1 MGHDKKKRSHEQFA
15 QDANFD
21 TERTENI
28 GIASTLAHIRNPEPY
43 LGDGNIEELTS
54 GEWTTVDRRSKKS
67 KKTNGDHGIDSQ
79 IKTQKNLKKKDNRP
93 TLTFAEFH
101 KIQSSLRINDL
112 QGLVLYCLADG
123 TSPQWI
129 SVRHHAQVKRAV
141 ILFMPGLEKDMFNGR
156 IKLGEPPSTGYV
168 DRNSAVSSRPI
179 EEAGAFRKETKQDAE
194 AYRGDTRSPDEYLPV
209 KLSAENLPVPLK
221 PLADVFE
228 HVWPVKAPGDD
239 KYCKVHSPLH
249 AMLNAPVP
257 KSQEEKKAEKQI
269 KGAKPV
275 GEGKFW
281 ENKRTPITTFMASNE
296 DLQENEFT
304 LHLAYFA
311 TQAEKDRE
319 LVRRE
324 EAKETEDDGWIQTR
338 VHNLED
344 GGVPDTDIEKG
355 SLTAG
360 RTVLAMDCEMCKV
373 EGGDMALTRISIVGW
388 DGTVVMD
395 ELVKPDKPIID
406 YLTP

>member
-1 MGHDKKKRSHEQFA
+1 MGHDKKKRSHEQFV
-15 QDANFD
+15 QDATFG

-28 GIASTLAHIRNPEPY
+28 GIASTLAHIRNTESH
-43 LGDGNIEELTS
+43 LGDGNVGEPTS

-67 KKTNGDHGIDSQ
+67 KKTNGDLGIDSQ
-79 IKTQKNLKKKDNRP
+79 VKTHQNSKKKDNRP
-93 TLTFAEFH
+93 ALTFAEFH
-101 KIQSSLRINDL
+101 KIQSSLKINDL

-141 ILFMPGLEKDMFNGR
+141 VLFVPGLEKDMFNGR
-156 IKLGEPPSTGYV
+156 IRLTEPTSTSDV
-168 DRNSAVSSRPI
+168 DLSPVVSSHPT
-179 EEAGAFRKETKQDAE
+179 EDAGKASEGSKQDAE
-194 AYRGDTRSPDEYLPV
+194 TYRGDIRSPDEYLPV
-209 KLSAENLPVPLK
+209 KLSTENLPLPLK

-249 AMLNAPVP
+249 AMLSAPIP

-269 KGAKPV
+269 KGVKPV
-275 GEGKFW
+275 AEGKFW
-281 ENKRTPITTFMASNE
+281 ENKRTPVTTFVASNE
-296 DLQENEFT
+296 DLQENEYT
-304 LHLAYFA
+304 LHLACFA

-324 EAKETEDDGWIQTR
+324 GAQETENDGWKETR
-338 VHNLED
+338 VHSLKAGD
-344 GGVPDTDIEKG
+344 VPEIDIEKG

-360 RTVLAMDCEMCKV
+360 HSVLAMDCEMCKV

-388 DGTVVMD
+388 DGTVIMD